1 MRFQIEIIDVSPEVL
16 FSGTVAL
23 RGHIIW
29 TAYDDNVFKCPFLMT
44 RWFA

>member
-23 RGHIIW
+23 RGHII
-29 TAYDDNVFKCPFLMT
+29 
-44 RWFA
+44 